1 MANNNK
7 NDKFTIPLER
17 RVKSL
22 DVKYFKN
29 NQNNQNNSKK
39 VSCNT
44 EEVDNKLFIIKEL
57 NHPPNVDNDD
67 EVSSIPSITSINTT
81 STSTSLSSSPS
92 TSTIFEIY
100 AQLPRRFSNEVEVL
114 GKVGRFTIVRERED
128 YDTTKFDQCHCIQK
142 PCPYSLEGGRHPP
155 PPPKLN
161 SNVINNNKNYNYNI
175 NNNGYI
181 NNNNNNYNNL
191 SNYLSNP
198 ISSYYDNQ
206 INIINPFLNNSN
218 SSNST
223 AISSNKNLKS
233 TFILLPPPSTLP
245 PSL

>member
-22 DVKYFKN
+22 DVKHFKN

-44 EEVDNKLFIIKEL
+44 EEVDKKLFIIKEL
-57 NHPPNVDNDD
+57 NHPPNVDND

-92 TSTIFEIY
+92 TSTIFEVY

-142 PCPYSLEGGRHPP
+142 PCPYSLE
-155 PPPKLN
+155 
-161 SNVINNNKNYNYNI
+161 
-175 NNNGYI
+175 
-181 NNNNNNYNNL
+181 
-191 SNYLSNP
+191 
-198 ISSYYDNQ
+198 
-206 INIINPFLNNSN
+206 
-218 SSNST
+218 
-223 AISSNKNLKS
+223 
-233 TFILLPPPSTLP
+233 
-245 PSL
+245 